1 MFETHGQIIKQLDA
15 TGLKEFSA
23 ERIKEIIHQVEL
35 EEADKMLDYH
45 FHDQDTGPECTTT
58 PVSWEEA
65 TQDLGEMQQREPSRE
80 TELER

>member
-45 FHDQDTGPECTTT
+45 FPEDVGTGCTTQ

-65 TQDLGEMQQREPSRE
+65 AEGLGEIHQSESSRE
-80 TELER
+80 TEMER